1 MSTTKISATWNRD
14 DRDLLVELR
23 TQMTGIVSEI
33 SAARAEIKEINTGI
47 TARLLNL
54 ESNSLSRIEVNP
66 RLDEYDERIT
76 SLEDSQIAYL
86 AQLKVWVLLGGA
98 VWSLAIVV
106 LSVYLAV
113 RIH

>member
-1 MSTTKISATWNRD
+1 MATRPETKWNRD

-23 TQMTGIVSEI
+23 TQMTGMFSEI

-66 RLDEYDERIT
+66 RLDVFDERIT
-76 SLEDSQIAYL
+76 DLEDSRIAFR
-86 AQLKVWVLLGGA
+86 ASIQVWLLLGGA
-98 VWSLAIVV
+98 IWTIVTLL
-106 LSVYLAV
+106 LSIWLSTKF
-113 RIH
+113 